1 MEPVPTTQ
9 ETSSDI
15 VREIM
20 AAERRMIYVPSNPVS
35 AITVAVP
42 LPVSL
47 TQIKSKPMENAKQN
61 AKQNAMK
68 SYWAKMTPEERS
80 AEMSRRKQKVGRQ
93 EQESVAAAVEG
104 KSDKGVLGI
113 MKQLYPAEP
122 RVAAPKREDIGNV
135 AWADGT
141 NQITVVMPGGK
152 RFEMDTARGLMLLR
166 NLKSAVLASV

>member
-1 MEPVPTTQ
+1 MEPLPTTE

-61 AKQNAMK
+61 AMK

-80 AEMSRRKQKVGRQ
+80 AEMLRRKNKL
-93 EQESVAAAVEG
+93 AAAREKERKPTNPSPGPEAPAKPNPEIKFKSCPPNARSSGTDHIEVLMVDG
-104 KSDKGVLGI
+104 KK
-113 MKQLYPAEP
+113 Y
-122 RVAAPKREDIGNV
+122 
-135 AWADGT
+135 
-141 NQITVVMPGGK
+141 
-152 RFEMDTARGLMLLR
+152 EMHTDEALWLLR
-166 NLKSAVLASV
+166 RLKSAILASI